1 MAIENSP
8 LAQSPEGRSMRR
20 RVLLDTPKAA
30 EVLGIAGQTLH
41 QWRMASKGPKYFKF
55 GRRVLYDLADLE
67 EWIEACRIDPEA
79 R

>member
-1 MAIENSP
+1 MANENCP

-20 RVLLDTPKAA
+20 RVLLNTAKAA

-55 GRRVLYDLADLE
+55 GRRVLYDLADIE
-67 EWIEACRIDPEA
+67 AWIEACRIDPEA